1 MFVTLG
7 KGRLGRFSLQTGRSS
22 RLDDPCHFTS
32 PRQQDRL
39 PALSLFSGSRGVAGA
54 RDNFILSIPERSNLV
69 GSPGKGWLATMARN
83 LSIHFG
89 LLTANPCWL
98 GSEITLNYLFLKE
111 PA

>member
-1 MFVTLG
+1 MFMTIG
-7 KGRLGRFSLQTGRSS
+7 KGRLGRFSLQTGRSF

-54 RDNFILSIPERSNLV
+54 RDNFILSIPESSNLV
-69 GSPGKGWLATMARN
+69 ATMART
-83 LSIHFG
+83 LSINFG
-89 LLTANPCWL
+89 ILTANPCWA

-111 PA
+111 PS